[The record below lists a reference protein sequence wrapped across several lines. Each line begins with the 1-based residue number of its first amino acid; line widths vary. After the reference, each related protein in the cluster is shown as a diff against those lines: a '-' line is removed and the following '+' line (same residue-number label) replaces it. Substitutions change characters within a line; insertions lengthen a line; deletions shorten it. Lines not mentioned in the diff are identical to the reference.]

1 MKKLYVLLL
10 LSYLVAAP
18 LFSQAIQYE
27 IRTKYIRTAT
37 SVTANITVTVKA
49 GEPGFTYYLMTND
62 PMKGEVLMQS
72 EANTGKSYVFRDVK
86 PGKYFVKIVDNMGL
100 PAGKTVEIK
109 ENENGKN

>member
-1 MKKLYVLLL
+1 MKKLFVVLLF
-10 LSYLVAAP
+10 SYLVVAP
-18 LFSQAIQYE
+18 MFSQAIRYE
-27 IRTKYIRTAT
+27 IKTKYNNTAT
-37 SVTANITVTVKA
+37 AITANITVTVKE

-62 PMKGEVLMQS
+62 PMNGEVLMQS

-86 PGKYFVKIVDNMGL
+86 PGKYFVKIMDNKGL